1 MLPAGRCT
9 IRAYRRHVMKGLLL
23 LLGVGGGWQLW
34 QSEAGEGL
42 RADYRTAKGA
52 VSHQRL
58 EDGSLLTLSTQSAAD
73 VHFDTRQ
80 RAVHLWY
87 GEIAI
92 TTAKTRSET
101 FPRCDPSGA
110 SSPH

>member
-1 MLPAGRCT
+1 
-9 IRAYRRHVMKGLLL
+9 MKGLLL

-58 EDGSLLTLSTQSAAD
+58 EDGSLLTLNTQSAAD
-73 VHFDTRQ
+73 VRLIRVNELSISGTEKLLLLPQ
-80 RAVHLWY
+80 
-87 GEIAI
+87 
-92 TTAKTRSET
+92 KTRS
-101 FPRCDPSGA
+101 RDLSA
-110 SSPH
+110 L